1 MAIKI
6 SQNQK
11 QLQSLMMTPQLQQ
24 AIKLLTLTHQELA
37 TTIAQE
43 MEENPVL
50 EEVGT
55 EVELGD
61 KAAFDASA
69 EAGENQDLTANIEL
83 GSSLENELSAESFTA
98 PNLVQKDEFDWQSYL
113 EMYNSYSY
121 SPPSMAVRDDET
133 SNYENIIASSET
145 LAEHLIWQLHMAEIT
160 PAQRELGEEV
170 INNINDDG
178 FLEVPFASLAAHYPL
193 AASAATQVQELI
205 WHFDPVGCGTEDLA
219 SSLKVQAEVLGRRS
233 AAFDVIVEQYLE
245 DLQQQDHPKIL
256 AAGIT
261 PGEIAEV
268 QATLKQLHPRPG
280 RLIAAGEPQY
290 IIPDVFVIEVGG
302 KFVVRVNEEGLPR
315 LKISNIYRSLLQQAK
330 NDTQAQEFIADKIKS
345 AAWLIKSIQNRQR
358 TIIRVSEAIVAR
370 QQEFFRKGPAYLVPM
385 VLKDIA
391 GEIGMHESTVSRVT
405 ANKYMHTPLGIFE
418 LKSFFGAGLAGV
430 GSHAAVSIEAM
441 KRKLKAL
448 IAAEDPQNPLSDQK
462 LAFLLGQQEGIA
474 VARRTVAKYR
484 EMLDIPSSAQ
494 RKKNHP

>member
-11 QLQSLMMTPQLQQ
+11 QLQSLLMTPQLQQ

-37 TTIAQE
+37 NTIAHE

-55 EVELGD
+55 EVELSS
-61 KAAFDASA
+61 AADGVS
-69 EAGENQDLTANIEL
+69 GEGTRDQINL

-121 SPPSMAVRDDET
+121 SPPSLAVRDDET
-133 SNYENIIASSET
+133 SNYENIIAATET

-160 PAQRELGEEV
+160 PAQREFGEEL

-178 FLEVPFASLAAHYPL
+178 FLETPFATLAAQSSL
-193 AASAATQVQELI
+193 DASSAALVQDLI
-205 WHFDPVGCGTEDLA
+205 WRFDPVGCGTEDLA
-219 SSLKVQAEVLGRRS
+219 SSLKVQAEVLGRRTK
-233 AAFDVIVEQYLE
+233 AFDVIVEQHLS
-245 DLQQQDHPKIL
+245 DLQQQDHRKIT

-261 PGEIAEV
+261 PAEIAEV
-268 QATLKQLHPRPG
+268 QATLKQLNPRPG
-280 RLIAAGEPQY
+280 RLISAGEPQY
-290 IIPDVFVIEVGG
+290 IVPDVFVIEVGG

-315 LKISNIYRSLLQQAK
+315 LKISNIYRSLLAK
-330 NDTQAQEFIADKIKS
+330 AQKDPRAQEFIADKIKS
-345 AAWLIKSIQNRQR
+345 AAWLIKSIQNRQH

-370 QQEFFRKGPAYLVPM
+370 QQEFFRKGPSFLVPM
-385 VLKDIA
+385 VLRDIA
-391 GEIGMHESTVSRVT
+391 NEIGMHESTVSRVT

-418 LKSFFGAGLAGV
+418 LKSFFGAGLAGI
-430 GSHAAVSIEAM
+430 GAHAAVSIEAL
-441 KRKLKAL
+441 KRKLQAL

-462 LAFLLGQQEGIA
+462 LAFLLGQKDGIA

-484 EMLDIPSSAQ
+484 EMLNIPPSVQ
-494 RKKNHP
+494 RKKSSTKS